1 MTTIIP
7 EPSHVKRDPGQ
18 LVEMAWDP
26 ITRIVGS
33 LGIYTKIDFENREVV
48 ECHSTS
54 SIFRG
59 YSIFMK
65 GKDPRDAH
73 FITSRICGI
82 CGDNHATCSCYA
94 QNMAYG
100 VKPPHLGEW
109 IVNLGEA
116 AEYMFDHNIFQ
127 ENLVGVD
134 YCEKMVSET
143 NPSVLAKA
151 ENTQSPN
158 AEAHGYR
165 TIADI
170 MRALNP
176 FTGEFYR
183 EALQVSR
190 WTREMFCLMEGR
202 HVHPSTLYPGGV
214 GTTATIQLMTD
225 YMTRLMRYVEFMKK
239 VVPMHDDLFDFFYEA
254 LPGYDQ
260 VGLRRT
266 LLGCWGSFQDP
277 EVCNFDYKDMEKWG
291 NAMFVTP
298 GVVIDG
304 KLHTH
309 SLVDIN
315 LGIRILLGS
324 SYYDDWTDQE
334 MFVKNDP
341 LGNPVDRRHPWNQH
355 TNPRPQKRDF
365 DSNYSWVMSPR
376 WFDGKDHL
384 ALDTG
389 GGPLA
394 RLWSTAL
401 AGLVDIGYVKATGN
415 SVQINLPKTA
425 LKGPVSFEWKVPQY
439 GSNTIERNR
448 ARTYF
453 QAYAAACA
461 LHFAEKALVEIRA
474 GRTKTWEKF
483 DVPDEG
489 IGCGFTEAVR
499 GVLSHHMVIRDGK
512 IANYHPYPP
521 TPWNANPRDSYGT
534 PGPYE
539 DAVQGQPIFE
549 ENSREN
555 FKGID
560 IMRTVRS
567 FDPCLPCGVHMY
579 LGKGKTL
586 GEVALPHP
594 VRDRGMSIWP
604 HRPEEPGTRRAVA
617 HGGRSDTE
625 PRSTPAQSGG
635 AVARERAEQLVREVT
650 DLYGAGLQRMM
661 GIAVAAQTRTGGR
674 VRRRRPGRQPAAGAR
689 STPARRRAAD
699 RGRARQRAALPRL
712 ARRRRPSARGRRR
725 CRPPAV
731 RRAAARAVRRRRS
744 RSN

>member
-1 MTTIIP
+1 MTATETRP
-7 EPSHVKRDPGQ
+7 TGTSGTSN

-33 LGIYTKIDFENREVV
+33 LGIYTKIDFDAREVV

-54 SIFRG
+54 SIIRG

-134 YCEKMVSET
+134 YCEKMVAET
-143 NPSVLAKA
+143 NPRVLEQANRTEA
-151 ENTQSPN
+151 PH
-158 AEAHGYR
+158 AEAHGYK
-165 TIADI
+165 TIGDI

-202 HVHPSTLYPGGV
+202 HVHPSTLYPGGI
-214 GTTATIQLMTD
+214 GTTATVQLMTD

-254 LPGYDQ
+254 LPGYDK

-277 EVCNFDYKDMEKWG
+277 EHCNFEYKDMERWG

-298 GVVIDG
+298 GVVVDG
-304 KLHTH
+304 KLVTH

-334 MFVKNDP
+334 MFVRNDP

-355 TNPRPQKRDF
+355 TNPKPQKRDM
-365 DSNYSWVMSPR
+365 DDKYSWVMSPR

-401 AGLVDIGYVKATGN
+401 AGLVDIGYVKATGQ
-415 SVQINLPKTA
+415 SVIINLPKTTHKPETT
-425 LKGPVSFEWKVPQY
+425 LEWRIPKWC
-439 GSNTIERNR
+439 NTLERNR
-448 ARTYF
+448 ARRYF

-461 LHFAEKALVEIRA
+461 LYFLEQALKQVHA
-474 GRTKTWEKF
+474 GQQKTWEPF
-483 DVPDEG
+483 TVPKDA
-489 IGCGFTEAVR
+489 ISCGFTEAVR
-499 GVLSHHMVIRDGK
+499 GGLSHHMVICDGK

-521 TPWNANPRDSYGT
+521 TAWNASSRDLYGT
-534 PGPYE
+534 PGPFE
-539 DAVQGQPIFE
+539 DAIQGTPIFE
-549 ENSREN
+549 ENRRQQ

-579 LGKGKTL
+579 LGDGKIL
-586 GEVALPHP
+586 EKRH
-594 VRDRGMSIWP
+594 S
-604 HRPEEPGTRRAVA
+604 
-617 HGGRSDTE
+617 
-625 PRSTPAQSGG
+625 
-635 AVARERAEQLVREVT
+635 
-650 DLYGAGLQRMM
+650 
-661 GIAVAAQTRTGGR
+661 
-674 VRRRRPGRQPAAGAR
+674 
-689 STPARRRAAD
+689 
-699 RGRARQRAALPRL
+699 
-712 ARRRRPSARGRRR
+712 
-725 CRPPAV
+725 
-731 RRAAARAVRRRRS
+731 
-744 RSN
+744 

>member
-7 EPSHVKRDPGQ
+7 KPTQDKQQPGQ
-18 LVEMAWDP
+18 LVDMSWDP

-33 LGIYTKIDFENREVV
+33 LGIYTKIDFENRQVV

-134 YCEKMVSET
+134 FCEKMVAET
-143 NPSVLAKA
+143 NPSVLSLA
-151 ENTQSPN
+151 EKTPAPQ
-158 AEAHGYR
+158 AGAHGYR

-170 MRALNP
+170 MRSLNP
-176 FTGEFYR
+176 FSGEFYR

-214 GTTATIQLMTD
+214 GTVATIQLMTD
-225 YMTRLMRYVEFMKK
+225 YLTRLMRYVEFMKK

-254 LPGYDQ
+254 LPGYQ
-260 VGLRRT
+260 NVGLRRT

-277 EVCNFDYKDMEKWG
+277 EVCNFEYRDMERWG

-298 GVVIDG
+298 GVVVDG
-304 KLHTH
+304 NLVTH

-334 MFVKNDP
+334 TFVKTDP
-341 LGNPVDRRHPWNQH
+341 LGNAVDRRHPWNQH
-355 TNPRPQKRDF
+355 TNPHPQKRDM
-365 DSNYSWVMSPR
+365 DGGKYSWVMSPR

-394 RLWSTAL
+394 RLWATAL
-401 AGLVDIGYVKATGN
+401 AGLVDIGYVKATGS

-425 LKGPVSFEWKVPQY
+425 LLGPVELEWKIPRH
-439 GSNTIERNR
+439 GSNTIERDR

-461 LHFAEKALVEIRA
+461 LHFAEKALEEIRA

-483 DVPDEG
+483 EVPDEA

-499 GVLSHHMVIRDGK
+499 GVLSHHLVIRDGK

-521 TPWNANPRDSYGT
+521 TPWNANPRDSFGT

-549 ENSREN
+549 ENGREN

-579 LGKGKTL
+579 LGKGRTL
-586 GEVALPHP
+586 DRLHTPTQSPAGE
-594 VRDRGMSIWP
+594 
-604 HRPEEPGTRRAVA
+604 
-617 HGGRSDTE
+617 
-625 PRSTPAQSGG
+625 
-635 AVARERAEQLVREVT
+635 
-650 DLYGAGLQRMM
+650 
-661 GIAVAAQTRTGGR
+661 
-674 VRRRRPGRQPAAGAR
+674 
-689 STPARRRAAD
+689 
-699 RGRARQRAALPRL
+699 
-712 ARRRRPSARGRRR
+712 
-725 CRPPAV
+725 
-731 RRAAARAVRRRRS
+731 
-744 RSN
+744 